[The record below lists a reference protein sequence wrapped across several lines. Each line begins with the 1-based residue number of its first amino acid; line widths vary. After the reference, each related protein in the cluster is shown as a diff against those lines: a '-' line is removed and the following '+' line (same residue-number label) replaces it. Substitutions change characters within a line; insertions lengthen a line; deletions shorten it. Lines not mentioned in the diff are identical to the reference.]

1 MPAIFDY
8 VAPLFATLPLLFLCS
23 LKSVLK
29 IQMLLLNK
37 NLTTSSKNVDT
48 VFPAVVP

>member
-8 VAPLFATLPLLFLCS
+8 ITPLFATLPLLFLCS
-23 LKSVLK
+23 LKSAPK

-37 NLTTSSKNVDT
+37 NLTTSFKNVDT
-48 VFPAVVP
+48 VFPVVVP